1 MRFPIRILVAVL
13 LVLAGTTWA
22 NDAHVVGVKVQRDG
36 PATYR
41 FDVTV
46 RSHDTGWSKY
56 ADRWEVVGPDGSILA
71 VRELAHPHETEQ
83 PFTRDLGGVR
93 LPPGITRVR
102 VRAHDKVFGFGGR
115 EVEVELPR

>member
-1 MRFPIRILVAVL
+1 MQFPIGILTAAL
-13 LVLAGTTWA
+13 LVLAGTAWA

-56 ADRWEVVGPDGSILA
+56 ADRWEVVGPDGNILA

-102 VRAHDKVFGFGGR
+102 VRAHDKINGFGGR